1 MYTFRCV
8 LNKCLSS
15 CFSNFLDT
23 LQIWPNLGGTP
34 RLINEVQT
42 ICLSKYFCSIENR
55 NLSVAGSSMNST
67 FSSQMIKQL
76 CDVLNNILCPLWFF
90 GANKCTQ
97 LVCRSPSSS
106 PSRSHTSY
114 VTESP
119 KTLTTC
125 PRGRAASTAAT
136 AAVVQF
142 NEPRHCRDPH
152 FGQPPS
158 NVELRERGQCVRERD
173 GEREPNGE
181 AETERTRNEV
191 KSELCSQCILH
202 ANSLQFRQIYIRIYI
217 WVYVYL
223 NICAI
228 FELWRSVNDTE
239 TSGGPGF
246 KGEGV
251 GRLFSMHTCI

>member
-119 KTLTTC
+119 KTLTTSAEAEQ
-125 PRGRAASTAAT
+125 RARQRLRRWFSSTNPAI
-136 AAVVQF
+136 VVT
-142 NEPRHCRDPH
+142 HISVSH
-152 FGQPPS
+152 
-158 NVELRERGQCVRERD
+158 LRMWSC
-173 GEREPNGE
+173 EREANVCGSGMARE
-181 AETERTRNEV
+181 SRTERPKPNE
-191 KSELCSQCILH
+191 L
-202 ANSLQFRQIYIRIYI
+202 
-217 WVYVYL
+217 
-223 NICAI
+223 
-228 FELWRSVNDTE
+228 E
-239 TSGGPGF
+239 T
-246 KGEGV
+246 K
-251 GRLFSMHTCI
+251 